1 MSILSVSLIIL
12 TLLIGTTES
21 FTTPLTLTLTLTS
34 TLTTNHVKALPLTT
48 NRRGKFSRSSSSSLN
63 GHVNVNRYSNSHTSL
78 LLSSS
83 SRRTPLVLFDSVDS
97 GGVGSGSGVRINAED
112 IDFERTDAAT
122 PTTPTKE
129 DAIST
134 KEEGEK
140 EKDVIL
146 STSLVST
153 SIGNNNNSTTNGS
166 TATTAVDN
174 SSPNSLGVNVPSYRT
189 LLVFSSTTILI
200 WLSEPLLS
208 LVDTAVVGMTGAAG
222 GSVSAV
228 VQLASLGPATT
239 LIDSL
244 LYLTYFLAI
253 ATTNLAAPA
262 LSEKE
267 YRPLQTY
274 VSHVLSVAIVLG
286 IAVTLTVFIAGTSLL
301 TSMAGSSASAE
312 LITCAV
318 QYSQIRACVA
328 VSSVVGM
335 VAQALLLTVQDM
347 RTPAIA
353 VAVAS
358 IVNVV
363 GDISLRRYGVQGAA
377 VATAAACVAS
387 TTILMRK
394 VRKQMV
400 EWRQLEVV
408 GNINSSNG
416 NSYANT
422 TATAIGSAQQL
433 DNTELL
439 SPADTGTDKVPLL
452 RLPDRKSLLQLVLLS
467 GPIFLVMVAKI
478 ACYGAMTLRCTDFGV
493 TALASHNIMMRIF
506 FFYGCFGDSIS
517 QTAQTFLPVT
527 LYPARRPKEFRQIL
541 GRLLCMTAVVGVFN
555 SQTSVW
561 MLRNLSGYLTQDAGI
576 INMMRDHTGFFGLAI
591 LLHPFIMVCEGAVI
605 ASRDFTNLLKT
616 YAVTLSL
623 HFGILKYYS
632 GSFPAVWRTFF
643 LFQLIRLANFGFR
656 VIREQRRSIRAQ
668 QGEQDS
674 NAAAAAAAIEL

>member
-1 MSILSVSLIIL
+1 MSVSLVIL
-12 TLLIGTTES
+12 TLLIGISPAES
-21 FTTPLTLTLTLTS
+21 FTTPTS
-34 TLTTNHVKALPLTT
+34 LSTSLTTNVKALPFTT
-48 NRRGKFSRSSSSSLN
+48 NRRGTFSRSSPNLN
-63 GHVNVNRYSNSHTSL
+63 LNRYSNSQAPVRSSL
-78 LLSSS
+78 ISSS
-83 SRRTPLVLFDSVDS
+83 SSSSISRRTPSALFD
-97 GGVGSGSGVRINAED
+97 GVGGGAKVGINEEE
-112 IDFERTDAAT
+112 IDVDLTNEEAT
-122 PTTPTKE
+122 STNE

-134 KEEGEK
+134 NDNEVEK
-140 EKDVIL
+140 EKDAIL
-146 STSLVST
+146 STSLSV
-153 SIGNNNNSTTNGS
+153 GTNGT
-166 TATTAVDN
+166 TATDTATKAVEN
-174 SSPNSLGVNVPSYRT
+174 SRKTLGVNIPSYRT

-208 LVDTAVVGMTGAAG
+208 LVDTAVVGMAAG

-262 LSEKE
+262 LSEQK
-267 YRPLQTY
+267 YRQLQET
-274 VSHVLSVAIVLG
+274 VSHVLSVAVVMGLV
-286 IAVTLTVFIAGTSLL
+286 VTATVFFAGTPLL

-318 QYSQIRACVA
+318 QYSQIRAFVA

-394 VRKQMV
+394 VRKIMI
-400 EWRQLEVV
+400 EWRRLEVV
-408 GNINSSNG
+408 GNSNNG
-416 NSYANT
+416 NGSQTKNT
-422 TATAIGSAQQL
+422 AAATNGTAQPQADVLQL

-439 SPADTGTDKVPLL
+439 SPAEMETDTDPVPLL
-452 RLPDRKSLLQLVLLS
+452 RLPDRKSLIQLVLLS
-467 GPIFLVMVAKI
+467 GPIFVTMVAKI

-527 LYPARRPKEFRQIL
+527 LYPVRRPKEFRQIL

-561 MLRNLSGYLTQDAGI
+561 MLKNLSGYLTQDAGI

-623 HFGILKYYS
+623 HFGILKYFS

-656 VIREQRRSIRAQ
+656 VIREQRRSIQTQ
-668 QGEQDS
+668 QTEQDSS
-674 NAAAAAAAIEL
+674 NAAAAAAAIVL